1 MADKI
6 IVFPTDFSK
15 LSLKALPWVRRM
27 AESLNC
33 PVHCVFVVEEPQ
45 MYAALDMGP
54 VTLPSPKELAEQAK
68 TRLDAFI
75 AEHLSGVS
83 GVVSVVLVGRPAQ
96 ELTDYAAKHAAE
108 LIIMTTHGYSGIRH
122 VLLGST
128 TEAVLRQ
135 APCPVLSVRNDDE

>member
-1 MADKI
+1 MADNQI

-15 LSLKALPWVRRM
+15 LSLKAIPWVKRM
-27 AESLNC
+27 AETLKC

-68 TRLDAFI
+68 TRLDRFI
-75 AEHLSGVS
+75 SEHLSAVDKTTG
-83 GVVSVVLVGRPAQ
+83 VVLVGRPAH
-96 ELTDYAAKHAAE
+96 ELTDYAGKHNAA

-135 APCPVLSVRNDDE
+135 SPCPVLSVRNDE

>member
-1 MADKI
+1 MSSHEI

-15 LSLKALPWVRRM
+15 LSLTALPWVRRM
-27 AESLNC
+27 AGCLEA
-33 PVHCVFVVEEPQ
+33 PVHCLFVVEEPQ

-54 VTLPSPKELAEQAK
+54 VTLPSPDELAAQAK
-68 TRLDAFI
+68 TRLDRFI
-75 AEHLSGVS
+75 AEHLADLDGVN
-83 GVVSVVLVGRPAQ
+83 GVVLVGRPAR
-96 ELTDYAAKHAAE
+96 EITEYASRQHAQ

-135 APCPVLSVRNDDE
+135 SPCPVLSVRNDE

>member
-1 MADKI
+1 MADNQI

-15 LSLKALPWVRRM
+15 LSLKAIPWVKRM
-27 AESLNC
+27 AETLNC

-54 VTLPSPKELAEQAK
+54 VTLPSPKELADQAK
-68 TRLDAFI
+68 TRLDRFI
-75 AEHLSGVS
+75 SEHLAGVGKTSG
-83 GVVSVVLVGRPAQ
+83 VVLVGRPAH
-96 ELTDYAAKHAAE
+96 ELTDYAAKQNAA

-135 APCPVLSVRNDDE
+135 SPCPVLSVRNDD

>member
-1 MADKI
+1 MADQI

-15 LSLKALPWVRRM
+15 LSLKAIPWVKRM
-27 AESLNC
+27 AQTLEC
-33 PVHCVFVVEEPQ
+33 PVHTVFVVEEPQ

-68 TRLDAFI
+68 IRVDRFVS
-75 AEHLSGVS
+75 EHLTGVA
-83 GVVSVVLVGRPAQ
+83 GATGVVLVGRPAQ
-96 ELTDYAAKHAAE
+96 ELTDYAAKHQAA
-108 LIIMTTHGYSGIRH
+108 LIIMSTHGYSGIRH

-135 APCPVLSVRNDDE
+135 APCPVLSVRNDE

>member
-1 MADKI
+1 MADNNI

-15 LSLKALPWVRRM
+15 LSLAALPWVRRM
-27 AESLNC
+27 ADSLGG

-75 AEHLSGVS
+75 AEHMAGVS
-83 GVVSVVLVGRPAQ
+83 GATGVVLVGRPAQ
-96 ELTDYAAKHAAE
+96 ELTDYAAKHGAQ

-135 APCPVLSVRNDDE
+135 APCPVLSVRSEE